1 MEYDELLRQ
10 ERFCLMVLDSC
21 RADVFEQVALER
33 FKKYGG
39 HYRRIWVPWCNTT
52 TWFKSVFREPKYDL
66 VYVSG
71 NPIMWRFARG
81 KFRKFVEAWRVC
93 WVEELRTT
101 HPRCVSAIA
110 LLHAYP
116 RMVVHFLQPHYPYL
130 GLTKRRFSVNRAEE
144 ALRAERDILEGIRTG
159 RISREEVLAAYVRAL
174 RWALTYVEKLLERL
188 RGPRV
193 FVITSDH
200 GEHLGENGVWFHPGD
215 ARDDTGHKVL
225 HEVPWLEIKKER

>member
-1 MEYDELLRQ
+1 MEYDELLKQ
-10 ERFCLMVLDSC
+10 ERFCLIVLDSC

-39 HYRRIWVPWCNTT
+39 HYRRIWVPWYNTT

-110 LLHAYP
+110 LLHTYP

-130 GLTKRRFSVNRAEE
+130 GLTKRRFGVDRAEE

-159 RISREEVLAAYVRAL
+159 RISRGEVMMAYVRAL

-200 GEHLGENGVWFHPGD
+200 GEHLGENGAWFHSE
-215 ARDDTGHKVL
+215 DTGHKVL
-225 HEVPWLEIKKER
+225 HEVPWLEIRKEG